1 MTIYTLS
8 LRQSTLGV
16 LAMGLGTTYRRSVE
30 FWRGTVA
37 NVSENWSDPTPCTDW
52 NVRTLVNHV
61 VGEDRWTKPLVDGK
75 TIADV
80 GDAFDGDLLGVDPK
94 GSAVAAADEALTAV
108 AERLPAGGLVHLSY
122 GEEDIAEYISQLTAD
137 HLIHGWDLAAA
148 TGQRRDLDP
157 DLVAAVAEW
166 FRNREEIFRSSGLIG
181 ARQEFASAGN
191 PQADL
196 LIAFGRNPDWAPP
209 ASGESNQTQA

>member
-1 MTIYTLS
+1 M
-8 LRQSTLGV
+8 GV
-16 LAMGLGTTYRRSVE
+16 GTTYRRSVE

-37 NVSENWSDPTPCTDW
+37 NVSDNWSDPTPCTDW

-80 GDAFDGDLLGVDPK
+80 GDAFDGDLLGLDPK

-181 ARQEFASAGN
+181 ARPEFASAGN